1 MVIIIKTTI
10 IINKIKNFCLI
21 CLQIQADIFPFS
33 SFPSLLIETS
43 VQKEK
48 GLSNDQTNDF
58 LMCNITADRT
68 LLSSTCE
75 VRGGSTMYLL
85 AESLSLLLNY

>member
-1 MVIIIKTTI
+1 MVIAMKMPIMIK
-10 IINKIKNFCLI
+10 KIKNTLLI

-58 LMCNITADRT
+58 
-68 LLSSTCE
+68 
-75 VRGGSTMYLL
+75 
-85 AESLSLLLNY
+85 